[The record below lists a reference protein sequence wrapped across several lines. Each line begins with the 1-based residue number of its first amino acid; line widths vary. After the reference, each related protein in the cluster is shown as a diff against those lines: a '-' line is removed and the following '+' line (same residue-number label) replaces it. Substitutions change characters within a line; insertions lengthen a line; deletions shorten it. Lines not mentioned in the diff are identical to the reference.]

1 MTEIYWLTRFDYINN
16 FFTVMI
22 IVGVIT
28 SMVLIIIC
36 SIMYLS
42 EDFVPSKLKNISIY
56 ILIITIILSITSTF
70 IPTTKDAYM
79 IYGIGKSIDYLR
91 ENETVKQLPDKYI
104 NFIDKWV
111 DENLKTEESCQ
122 KN

>member
-1 MTEIYWLTRFDYINN
+1 MTEIYWLTRLDYINN
-16 FFTVMI
+16 FFTAMI
-22 IVGVIT
+22 IVGIIT

-36 SIMYLS
+36 SIMYLC
-42 EDFVPSKLKNISIY
+42 EDFMPSKLKNISIY
-56 ILIITIILSITSTF
+56 TLIITIILSITSIF

-91 ENETVKQLPDKYI
+91 ENETVKQLPDKCI

>member
-1 MTEIYWLTRFDYINN
+1 MTEIYWLTRLDYINN

-56 ILIITIILSITSTF
+56 TLIITIILSITSIF

-79 IYGIGKSIDYLR
+79 IYGIGGSIDYLK
-91 ENETVKQLPDKYI
+91 ENETAKQLPDKYI

>member
-1 MTEIYWLTRFDYINN
+1 MTEIYWLTRLDYINN

-36 SIMYLS
+36 SIMYLN

-56 ILIITIILSITSTF
+56 TLIITIILSITSIF

-79 IYGIGKSIDYLR
+79 IYGIGGSIDYLR
-91 ENETVKQLPDKYI
+91 ENETVKQLPDKCI